1 MKPPHGGP
9 RKDSGRKP
17 GSGKGRVALSRT
29 ITLKGPLWTRL
40 DQLRGDM
47 TRSAWIAAQINK
59 AKP

>member
-9 RKDSGRKP
+9 RKGSGRKP
-17 GSGKGRVALSRT
+17 GSGKGRTVQSRT

-40 DQLRGDM
+40 DHLRGDM